1 MDPSAIRELKKVL
14 RARASQKFK
23 EIEYDDDMLG
33 IMRSVRSIA
42 CHLRRDRIIRN
53 KISDFPHEV
62 TVIFVSRDT
71 RDIVRREDQNVLLIN
86 TSCIFAIKNDIFQAS
101 MCHVAK
107 MPYDFDIFDPINKK
121 KTLVSETRT
130 AIYSYAHGDEINAER
145 FFPKRNKAP
154 NTNRR
159 YLDIKLVFQF
169 DKSDIRVEEYL
180 DIMAEYKDVSNG
192 RLGWQ

>member
-1 MDPSAIRELKKVL
+1 MNPSVIRELRKIVQ
-14 RARASQKFK
+14 ARASQKFE
-23 EIEYDDDMLG
+23 EIEYDDDMFG
-33 IMRSVRSIA
+33 VMRSVRSIA
-42 CHLRRDRIIRN
+42 SHLRRKKIIRN

-62 TVIFVSRDT
+62 TVMFVSRDT
-71 RDIVRREDQNVLLIN
+71 RDICRVGDQNMLMIN
-86 TSCIFAIKNDIFQAS
+86 TSCIFAIKNDIFQTN

-107 MPYDFDIFDPINKK
+107 MPYDFDMFDPINKK

-130 AIYSYAHGDEINAER
+130 AIYSYAHGDEINAEK
-145 FFPKRNKAP
+145 FFPKKNKAP

-159 YLDIKLVFQF
+159 YLDIRLIFQF